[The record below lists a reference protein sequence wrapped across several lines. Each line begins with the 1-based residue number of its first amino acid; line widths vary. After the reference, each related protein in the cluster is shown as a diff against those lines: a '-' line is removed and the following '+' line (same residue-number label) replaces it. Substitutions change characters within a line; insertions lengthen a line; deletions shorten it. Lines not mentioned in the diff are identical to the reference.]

1 MSLLI
6 AGALNRAEVV
16 IFPKIFPA
24 LQRDRHIAISPQE
37 VVKRSQAELFTLGE
51 FGVGKKMQDLALPDL
66 IADGL
71 SGVGGKQRCSGFRR
85 FLVHGYT
92 LDKVVGGLR
101 DSERSKCKLYIHFDP
116 Q

>member
-16 IFPKIFPA
+16 MFRKIFPA

-37 VVKRSQAELFTLGE
+37 VVKRSQVELFALGK
-51 FGVGKKMQDLALPDL
+51 FGIGKKMQDLALPDL

-71 SGVGGKQRCSGFRR
+71 PRISGKQRCFGLRR
-85 FLVHGYT
+85 SLVHGHT
-92 LDKVVGGLR
+92 LGKIVGGLR
-101 DSERSKCKLYIHFDP
+101 DGERSECKL
-116 Q
+116 

>member
-16 IFPKIFPA
+16 IFRKIFPA
-24 LQRDRHIAISPQE
+24 LQRYRHIAISPQE
-37 VVKRSQAELFTLGE
+37 VVKRSQVELFALGK

-71 SGVGGKQRCSGFRR
+71 SGIGGKQRSLSLRR

-92 LDKVVGGLR
+92 LGEVVGGLR
-101 DSERSKCKLYIHFDP
+101 DGERSKCKLY
-116 Q
+116 